1 MMRDVY
7 LLPRGL
13 DVSLQKKL
21 LQVGDSSGATE
32 YLKAPDTVKR
42 AILEGLIEYEEDG
55 SDDIIDDEQL
65 FGSDHLKGHE
75 DCKIIK
81 PVGVVSP
88 TSVKTVSGS
97 SQVFDHCLPKQV
109 DVDFPDYSEMKNSLC
124 SMSATDVKADDTL
137 RKQAL
142 QMGYAPDIIEEAL
155 IDFESTNNPDLFD
168 FLAVL
173 EAVKI
178 KEQNKSSN
186 KAAILNESKTSLA
199 AESEG
204 ILGHS
209 MTAAVR
215 KGKTKPVSGG
225 TGAPKRAHVSE
236 GKAKNTAGTSGGS
249 QVLSHLD
256 SCSSVIVIEDSDA
269 DDSICIVDA
278 FPRKHSSQSDN
289 IGGLPA
295 EEREKMLLQQKSLKH
310 KYQNQLSAG
319 SSHSRTGVQTH
330 TASSNKKR
338 HKKKISLDTETVPR
352 NRPEGWKKLSQE
364 SFSSVVTDKSL
375 KMPQQ
380 ASRSYYS
387 DQQRREM
394 AGAVQKEYTDDKEQ
408 TCVLRLYKND
418 TSKPDRP
425 FIPDNQLRFI
435 VIDGSNVAMSHGN
448 DKVFSCKGIELCVNY
463 FIARG
468 HKQITA
474 FVPEWRKYRN
484 QQGNSQVID
493 IEILE
498 SLKGKGYLVF
508 TPCRR
513 LPGRWI
519 ASHDDRYIL
528 NLAVEEDAVV
538 VSNDQYREFV
548 YEKATYKHIIEN
560 RLLPYTFVKD
570 HFMPPDD
577 PLGRNGPTLDEFL
590 RKAPWK
596 STPMQH
602 SKKVPVIASVAPQQ
616 PQHSSVRRQ
625 QPVLPTVPGS
635 LSLSKEKKRPPDVT
649 ESLFM
654 ALKQVFPNEDQ
665 DYKIR
670 AVLDNH
676 ETETDLNRLTNYCM
690 SALFL

>member
-1 MMRDVY
+1 MSSCLLKLGGTALACTLALSRLEELHKITILDAGEAQDVGQDVIDGSA
-7 LLPRGL
+7 LGLGLGEMKTRTPNDERRLSAAQRL

-97 SQVFDHCLPKQV
+97 RQDFDHCLPKQV

-295 EEREKMLLQQKSLKH
+295 EEREKMLLQQQSLKH

-435 VIDGSNVAMSHGN
+435 VIDGSNVAMR
-448 DKVFSCKGIELCVNY
+448 Y
-463 FIARG
+463 
-468 HKQITA
+468 
-474 FVPEWRKYRN
+474 
-484 QQGNSQVID
+484 D
-493 IEILE
+493 INI
-498 SLKGKGYLVF
+498 
-508 TPCRR
+508 C
-513 LPGRWI
+513 
-519 ASHDDRYIL
+519 
-528 NLAVEEDAVV
+528 
-538 VSNDQYREFV
+538 
-548 YEKATYKHIIEN
+548 
-560 RLLPYTFVKD
+560 
-570 HFMPPDD
+570 
-577 PLGRNGPTLDEFL
+577 
-590 RKAPWK
+590 
-596 STPMQH
+596 
-602 SKKVPVIASVAPQQ
+602 
-616 PQHSSVRRQ
+616 
-625 QPVLPTVPGS
+625 
-635 LSLSKEKKRPPDVT
+635 
-649 ESLFM
+649 LF
-654 ALKQVFPNEDQ
+654 
-665 DYKIR
+665 
-670 AVLDNH
+670 
-676 ETETDLNRLTNYCM
+676 
-690 SALFL
+690 